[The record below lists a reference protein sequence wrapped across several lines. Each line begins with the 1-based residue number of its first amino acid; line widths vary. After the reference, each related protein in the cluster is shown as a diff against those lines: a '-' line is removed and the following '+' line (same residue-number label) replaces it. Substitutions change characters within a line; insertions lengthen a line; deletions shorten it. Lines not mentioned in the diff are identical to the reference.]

1 MTLIRLHIFFAVVT
15 LLTFVNHA
23 AIAQRDKKKKGSEPT
38 PLATAR
44 EREAEFFFTEGEKY
58 FILEDY
64 AKALLYFQRV
74 ADLQP
79 ANAAVQYKI
88 AEVLSKSSKEED
100 LIAASKHADIALKN
114 EKKNKYIYLLASN
127 IYSSLGQF
135 SKSAE
140 TLELMMKEIKGTE
153 DYLFELAAIYLYDNK
168 TDEAIRIYNLAEQT
182 LGVNEVSSLQKQ
194 RIFFDQGKTDEAIR
208 EGEKLIAAFP
218 DEERYVLAFAEIL
231 SQQGQTA
238 KAIDYVE
245 KFLKENPDSGSSKML
260 LAGLY
265 RDSGQEK
272 KSREFVLSI
281 VDDAQ
286 VDVSSKILML
296 GTYSALLSQNKSKNI
311 NDEELQ
317 SFVLEIFKKTETN
330 HPHEANVHLVG
341 GDIFMTLERRK
352 EAEAEYLKAIRSGT
366 ASYEAWQNLL
376 LLESQ
381 SDNFDSLIA
390 HSDEALELFPNQGM
404 IYYFN
409 GYGHLRKK
417 HFNQA
422 ALSLE
427 QAKKLS
433 SSNAEFVNDINSMLG
448 DAYEGAKEYSKSEKA
463 YDEALQFNPNNDLVL
478 NNYSYYLAIR
488 KQNLEKAE
496 KMSSQLVKDHPDN
509 AVYLD
514 THAWVLYS
522 REKYKEA
529 RKVME
534 KVINSGKATY
544 IHFEHYGDILYQ
556 LGEVDNAVQQWQ
568 KAKSMGGDNAVINKK
583 ITNRRIL

>member
-1 MTLIRLHIFFAVVT
+1 VITIRFYIFSLTVL
-15 LLTFVNHA
+15 LLTVAHQEVF
-23 AIAQRDKKKKGSEPT
+23 AQRDKKKKSVEPT
-38 PLATAR
+38 PLSTSR

-64 AKALLYFQRV
+64 AKALLYFERV

-79 ANAAVQYKI
+79 TNAAVHYKI
-88 AEVLSKSSKEED
+88 AEVLSKSAKEED
-100 LIAASKHADIALKN
+100 LMNAARHIDIALKN
-114 EKKNKYIYLLASN
+114 ERKNKYLYLLASN

-135 SKSAE
+135 EKSAE
-140 TLELMMKEIKGTE
+140 ALEGMMKEVKGTE
-153 DYLFELAAIYLYDNK
+153 DYLFELAAIYLYGNK
-168 TDEAIRIYNLAEQT
+168 TDEALRVYNLAEQI

-194 RIFFDQGKTDEAIR
+194 RIFFDQGKTEEAMR
-208 EGEKLIAAFP
+208 EGEKLISAFP
-218 DEERYVLAFAEIL
+218 DEERYVLGLAETL
-231 SQQGQTA
+231 SQQGQGA
-238 KAIDYVE
+238 KAIEYVE
-245 KFLKENPDSGSSKML
+245 NFLKENPDAGSSKML

-265 RDSGQEK
+265 RDNGQEK
-272 KSREFVLSI
+272 KSRELVLSV
-281 VDDAQ
+281 VDDTR

-296 GTYSALLSQNKSKNI
+296 GMYSALLTQNKANKVE
-311 NDEELQ
+311 DAELNG
-317 SFVLEIFKKTETN
+317 FVLEVFKKLDAN
-330 HPHEANVHLVG
+330 HPEETNVHLVG
-341 GDIFMTLERRK
+341 GDIFMTLDRNKDAEIEYRK
-352 EAEAEYLKAIRSGT
+352 AVRGGT

-376 LLESQ
+376 MLESQ
-381 SDNFDSLIA
+381 SDSFDSLIV

-433 SSNAEFVNDINSMLG
+433 STNPQFVNEINSMLG
-448 DAYEGAKEYSKSEKA
+448 DAYEGAKEFTKSERA
-463 YDEALQFNPNNDLVL
+463 YDEALEFNPNNDLVL

-496 KMSSQLVKDHPDN
+496 KMSAQLIKDHPEN
-509 AVYLD
+509 IAYLD
-514 THAWVLYS
+514 THAWVLYM

-529 RKVME
+529 KKVIE
-534 KVINSGKATY
+534 KAINSGKASY

-556 LGEVDNAVQQWQ
+556 LGDVDNAVLQWQ

-583 ITNRRIL
+583 IANRRIL